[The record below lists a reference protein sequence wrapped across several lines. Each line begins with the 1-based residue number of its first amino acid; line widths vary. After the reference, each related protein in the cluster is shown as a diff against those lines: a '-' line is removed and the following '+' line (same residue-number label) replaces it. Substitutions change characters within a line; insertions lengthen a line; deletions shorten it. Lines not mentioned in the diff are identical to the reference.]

1 MAQLNQTEF
10 TPLFGYFI
18 NNKTGQDQTLTLNY
32 KNDLLPNGR
41 IFERNFSEA
50 G

>member
-18 NNKTGQDQTLTLNY
+18 NNKTGQDQTLILNY
-32 KNDLLPNGR
+32 KNDLLPNER

>member
-1 MAQLNQTEF
+1 MSQLNQTEF

-32 KNDLLPNGR
+32 KNNLLPNER
-41 IFERNFSEA
+41 IFEREFSKV

>member
-1 MAQLNQTEF
+1 MSQLNQTEF

-18 NNKTGQDQTLTLNY
+18 NNKTEQNQTLTLNY
-32 KNDLLPNGR
+32 KNDLIPSERL
-41 IFERNFSEA
+41 FERNFSKA